1 MRWLSLLLICAVL
14 ASCSKVAG
22 IVGGAIGSRPSIA
35 ANVQAGRTNAQ
46 TVGQTVV
53 SDQRIEATEARDI
66 EQSTGDTRVRTESVQ
81 TIIVRE
87 DPPPWLLLVALLG
100 WLLPTP
106 GQIGAG
112 LFALIIRPFRG
123 SLPGGGDVCGC
134 PYAPKFMCA
143 CRRAM
148 GLFII

>member
-1 MRWLSLLLICAVL
+1 MRWLSLLLICAAL
-14 ASCSKVAG
+14 ASCSQIAG
-22 IVGGAIGSRPSIA
+22 IVGGALGGGPSVA

-46 TVGQTVV
+46 TVGQSTV
-53 SDQRIEATEARDI
+53 SDQKIEATEARNI

-87 DPPPWLLLVALLG
+87 DPPPWFLLVTLLG

-112 LFALIIRPFRG
+112 LFALVSRPFRG
-123 SLPGGGDVCGC
+123 SLPGG
-134 PYAPKFMCA
+134 
-143 CRRAM
+143 
-148 GLFII
+148 

>member
-1 MRWLSLLLICAVL
+1 MRGLSLLLICSAL
-14 ASCSKVAG
+14 ASCSQVAG

-46 TVGQTVV
+46 TVGRTTVT
-53 SDQRIEATEARDI
+53 DQRIEGTNARTV
-66 EQSTGDTRVRTESVQ
+66 EQSAGDTRVRTESVQ

-87 DPPPWLLLVALLG
+87 DPPPWFLLVTLLG

-112 LFALIIRPFRG
+112 LFALIARPFRG
-123 SLPGGGDVCGC
+123 SFPGG
-134 PYAPKFMCA
+134 
-143 CRRAM
+143 
-148 GLFII
+148 